1 MGRSNTTPARLAA
14 AAALVLAAAVASAP
28 LAVPSASAQSRQ
40 CFRAQ
45 DWHGSSAGG
54 PREIYIKV
62 GMKDVWRLDMAD
74 DCPGAR
80 FPGPVSI
87 GDLVTGSNEICSGV
101 DLQIT
106 VAPLGGSNHSACIV
120 KSINKLTPEEAKA
133 LPKKVAP

>member
-1 MGRSNTTPARLAA
+1 MGRSNTQARLAA
-14 AAALVLAAAVASAP
+14 AAALVLAAAAASAP
-28 LAVPSASAQSRQ
+28 LAVSSASAQGRQ

-45 DWHGSSAGG
+45 DWHGSAAGG
-54 PREIYIKV
+54 PRDIYIRV
-62 GMKDVWRLDMAD
+62 GMHDIWRLAMAD

-87 GDLVTGSNEICSGV
+87 GDLVTGSNEICSAV

-120 KSINKLTPEEAKA
+120 KSINKLTPDEAKA
-133 LPKKVAP
+133 LPRKAMP

>member
-1 MGRSNTTPARLAA
+1 MGRSNKPARLAA
-14 AAALVLAAAVASAP
+14 AAALVLAAAAASAP
-28 LAVPSASAQSRQ
+28 LAVSSASAQGRQ

-45 DWHGSSAGG
+45 DWRGSSAGG
-54 PREIYIKV
+54 PRDIYVGV
-62 GMKDVWRLDMAD
+62 GMHDVWHFAMAQ

-87 GDLVTGSNEICSGV
+87 GDLVTGSNEICSAV

-120 KSINKLTPEEAKA
+120 KSINKLSPEEAKA
-133 LPKKVAP
+133 LPKKAMP

>member
-1 MGRSNTTPARLAA
+1 MGRSNKPARLAA
-14 AAALVLAAAVASAP
+14 AAALVLAAAAASAP
-28 LAVPSASAQSRQ
+28 LAVSSASAQGRQ

-54 PREIYIKV
+54 PRDIYIRV
-62 GMKDVWRLDMAD
+62 GMHDIWRLAMAQ
-74 DCPGAR
+74 DCPGAQ

-87 GDLVTGSNEICSGV
+87 GDLVTGSNEICSAI

-120 KSINKLTPEEAKA
+120 KSINKLSPEEAKA
-133 LPKKVAP
+133 LPKKAVP